1 MKIIKGIQK
10 TPEKVVVYGP
20 EGIGKS
26 TFLSCFPE
34 PLFIDTEGS
43 TKHMNVSRLPNP
55 QSWMELLEEIMDYED
70 SLGVD
75 MGLSDLEEWDSLSTL
90 ALAAKVKELYGENL
104 TNDEIQNFKTVKD
117 ICDYLK

>member
-1 MKIIKGIQK
+1 MSLE
-10 TPEKVVVYGP
+10 EK
-20 EGIGKS
+20 
-26 TFLSCFPE
+26 L
-34 PLFIDTEGS
+34 D
-43 TKHMNVSRLPNP
+43 
-55 QSWMELLEEIMDYED
+55 LLEEIMEYED

-75 MGLSDLEEWDSLSTL
+75 MVLSDLEEWDSLSTL

>member
-1 MKIIKGIQK
+1 MYSVVTQIKIDQVKEDN
-10 TPEKVVVYGP
+10 TVNLEEK
-20 EGIGKS
+20 
-26 TFLSCFPE
+26 L
-34 PLFIDTEGS
+34 
-43 TKHMNVSRLPNP
+43 
-55 QSWMELLEEIMDYED
+55 ELLEEIMDYED

-75 MGLSDLEEWDSLSTL
+75 MVLSDLEEWDSLSTL

>member
-1 MKIIKGIQK
+1 MQIKIDQVKEDN
-10 TPEKVVVYGP
+10 TVSLEEK
-20 EGIGKS
+20 
-26 TFLSCFPE
+26 L
-34 PLFIDTEGS
+34 
-43 TKHMNVSRLPNP
+43 
-55 QSWMELLEEIMDYED
+55 ELLEEIMDYED

-75 MGLSDLEEWDSLSTL
+75 MVLSDLEEWDSLSTL

>member
-1 MKIIKGIQK
+1 MQIKIDQVKEDNTVGLE
-10 TPEKVVVYGP
+10 EK
-20 EGIGKS
+20 
-26 TFLSCFPE
+26 L
-34 PLFIDTEGS
+34 D
-43 TKHMNVSRLPNP
+43 
-55 QSWMELLEEIMDYED
+55 LLEEIMDYED

-75 MGLSDLEEWDSLSTL
+75 MVLSDLEEWDSLSTL

>member
-1 MKIIKGIQK
+1 MYSVVTQIKIDQVKEDN
-10 TPEKVVVYGP
+10 TVSLEEK
-20 EGIGKS
+20 
-26 TFLSCFPE
+26 L
-34 PLFIDTEGS
+34 
-43 TKHMNVSRLPNP
+43 
-55 QSWMELLEEIMDYED
+55 ELLEEIMYYED

-75 MGLSDLEEWDSLSTL
+75 MVLSDLEEWDSLSTL

>member
-1 MKIIKGIQK
+1 MSLE
-10 TPEKVVVYGP
+10 EK
-20 EGIGKS
+20 
-26 TFLSCFPE
+26 L
-34 PLFIDTEGS
+34 
-43 TKHMNVSRLPNP
+43 
-55 QSWMELLEEIMDYED
+55 ELLEEIMDYEN

-75 MGLSDLEEWDSLSTL
+75 MVLSDLEEWDSLSTL

>member
-1 MKIIKGIQK
+1 MSLE
-10 TPEKVVVYGP
+10 EKLELCEPIELDLLSKQP
-20 EGIGKS
+20 EGIEK
-26 TFLSCFPE
+26 L
-34 PLFIDTEGS
+34 
-43 TKHMNVSRLPNP
+43 
-55 QSWMELLEEIMDYED
+55 ELLEEIMDYED

-75 MGLSDLEEWDSLSTL
+75 MVLSDLEEWDSLSTL

>member
-1 MKIIKGIQK
+1 MNKKIQIFILLHHFGANLMYSVVMQIKIDQVK
-10 TPEKVVVYGP
+10 EDNTVSLEEK
-20 EGIGKS
+20 
-26 TFLSCFPE
+26 L
-34 PLFIDTEGS
+34 
-43 TKHMNVSRLPNP
+43 
-55 QSWMELLEEIMDYED
+55 ELLEEIMDYED

-75 MGLSDLEEWDSLSTL
+75 MVLSDLEEWDSLSTL

>member
-1 MKIIKGIQK
+1 MSLE
-10 TPEKVVVYGP
+10 EK
-20 EGIGKS
+20 
-26 TFLSCFPE
+26 L
-34 PLFIDTEGS
+34 
-43 TKHMNVSRLPNP
+43 
-55 QSWMELLEEIMDYED
+55 ELLEEIMDYED

-75 MGLSDLEEWDSLSTL
+75 MVLSNLEEWDSLSTL

>member
-1 MKIIKGIQK
+1 MYSVMQIKIDQVKEDN
-10 TPEKVVVYGP
+10 TVSLEEK
-20 EGIGKS
+20 
-26 TFLSCFPE
+26 L
-34 PLFIDTEGS
+34 
-43 TKHMNVSRLPNP
+43 
-55 QSWMELLEEIMDYED
+55 ELLEEIMDYED

-75 MGLSDLEEWDSLSTL
+75 MVLSDLEEWDSLSTL

>member
-1 MKIIKGIQK
+1 MSLE
-10 TPEKVVVYGP
+10 EK
-20 EGIGKS
+20 
-26 TFLSCFPE
+26 
-34 PLFIDTEGS
+34 
-43 TKHMNVSRLPNP
+43 H
-55 QSWMELLEEIMDYED
+55 QLLEEIMDYED

-75 MGLSDLEEWDSLSTL
+75 MVLSDLEEWDSLSTL